1 MYYGKLAFVILL
13 VLAVASPDIVT
24 GTLPI
29 CHNLQKLKSLIQ
41 CRAFTE
47 RGSFIPAV
55 SPRSPGCKEV
65 RKVPNRDMTCVV
77 LILTDKEKHEH
88 NIAKILALES
98 ICKLYSPANQ
108 NKVKLLIADDL
119 MLSIIIS

>member
-1 MYYGKLAFVILL
+1 MYYRNLAFVILL
-13 VLAVASPDIVT
+13 VLASPSIVT

-29 CHNLQKLKSLIQ
+29 CHNLQKLKILIQ
-41 CRAFTE
+41 CRAFTK
-47 RGSFIPAV
+47 RGSVIPAV
-55 SPRSPGCKEV
+55 SPRSPCCKEV

-88 NIAKILALES
+88 NIVKILALES

-108 NKVKLLIADDL
+108 NQIVV
-119 MLSIIIS
+119 